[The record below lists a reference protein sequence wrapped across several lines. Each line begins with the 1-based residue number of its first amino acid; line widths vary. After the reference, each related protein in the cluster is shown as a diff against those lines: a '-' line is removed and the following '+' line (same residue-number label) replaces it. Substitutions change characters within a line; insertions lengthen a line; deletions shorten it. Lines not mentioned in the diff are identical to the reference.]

1 LERPASDLFGFY
13 DGQNAHLASQIG
25 PVWALLPETAQKP
38 SLGTRKAGEMPED
51 AAIDVVGIS
60 KSPASAP
67 GDIGTSGGCVPDT
80 FDFVVV
86 GGGSGGCAV
95 AGRLSEDPRTSVA
108 LLEAGGAG
116 DNWVVTTPGA
126 LALMVPSK
134 LNNWAFDT
142 LPQASLNGR
151 VGYQPR
157 GKGLGGSSAINAM
170 VYIRGHRSDY
180 DQWASLGNAGWSFA
194 DVLPYFKRSEDNADF
209 GGDYHGKG
217 GPLPVNKLRTDNPVQ
232 QTFLQAAREAQF
244 RIREDFN
251 AEDHE
256 GLGLYQVTQ
265 KNGERWSAAR
275 AYVHPHL
282 ATRAN
287 LRVETTA
294 QATRILFEG
303 KRAVG
308 VEYRQG
314 TETRQIRARREVI
327 MASGAFQTPQLLM
340 LSGVGD
346 HAALAKHG
354 IATTH
359 HLPGV
364 GQNLQDHPD
373 FIFAYMSD
381 SPYFTG
387 MSFSGIVHQL
397 RAIMQYRRE
406 RRGPMTSNFAE
417 CGGFLKTRA
426 DLDVP
431 DIQLHFGMAIVDDH
445 GRKRRWGRGFSCH
458 VCLLRPKS
466 RGSVALH
473 SADPMAAP
481 LIDPNFL
488 GEVDDLESM
497 VAGYKT
503 TRRLMETPAMRA
515 LEKKDL
521 FTESVRTDD
530 DIRAL
535 LRARVDTVYHPVG
548 TCKMGVGD
556 PLAVVDPKLRVYGL
570 EGLRIVDASVM
581 PTLIGGN
588 TNAPT
593 IMIGEKAADMI
604 KAEMRVN

>member
-1 LERPASDLFGFY
+1 M
-13 DGQNAHLASQIG
+13 
-25 PVWALLPETAQKP
+25 T
-38 SLGTRKAGEMPED
+38 
-51 AAIDVVGIS
+51 
-60 KSPASAP
+60 
-67 GDIGTSGGCVPDT
+67 DT

-95 AGRLSEDPRTSVA
+95 ASRLSEDPNISVA
-108 LLEAGGAG
+108 LLEAGGKD

-126 LALMVPSK
+126 MILMISGKV
-134 LNNWAFDT
+134 NNWAFDT
-142 LPQASLNGR
+142 VPQAGLQGR
-151 VGYQPR
+151 IGYQPR

-170 VYIRGHRSDY
+170 VYIRGHSSDY
-180 DQWASLGNAGWSFA
+180 DAWADLGNSGWSYA
-194 DVLPYFKRSEDNADF
+194 DVLPYFKRSEDHADF
-209 GGDYHGKG
+209 DGEYHGKG
-217 GPLPVNKLRTDNPVQ
+217 GPLAVNKLRTDNPVQ

-256 GLGLYQVTQ
+256 GLGIYQVTQ

-275 AYVHPHL
+275 AYVHPHM

-287 LRVETTA
+287 LHVETNA
-294 QATRILFEG
+294 QASRVLFEG
-303 KRAVG
+303 RRAVG
-308 VEYRQG
+308 VEFRQG
-314 TETRQIRARREVI
+314 KDVKQIRARREVI
-327 MASGAFQTPQLLM
+327 VSSGAFQTPQLLM

-354 IATTH
+354 IATVH

-387 MSFSGIVHQL
+387 MSFSGIVHQI

-417 CGGFLKTRA
+417 CGGFLKTHP

-431 DIQLHFGMAIVDDH
+431 DIQLHFGMALVDDH

-466 RGSVALH
+466 RGSVSLH
-473 SADPMAAP
+473 SADPMQAP
-481 LIDPNFL
+481 AIDPNFL
-488 GEVDDLESM
+488 GEIDDLESM
-497 VAGYKT
+497 VAGYNT
-503 TRRLMETPAMRA
+503 TRRLMETPALRA
-515 LEKKDL
+515 LQNKDM
-521 FTESVRTDD
+521 FTTGIETDD
-530 DIRAL
+530 DISEL
-535 LRARVDTVYHPVG
+535 LRARGDTVYHPVG
-548 TCKMGVGD
+548 TAKMGPD
-556 PLAVVDPKLRVYGL
+556 PLPVVAPTLGL
-570 EGLRIVDASVM
+570 PGIEGLRIAAPSWM

-604 KAEMRVN
+604 KAEMRAN